1 MKKIITLILFSMLTL
16 NAGVDMP
23 KDDLNEADV
32 KRTKNFYKKYL
43 QKACHNTAANFAQ
56 MHTQEEWKSMK
67 KNKVF
72 ILEVVKLCPKANN
85 MITQI
90 LIKDNGKK
98 AFDDLARFSIQYA
111 KGTGKFPPC

>member
-1 MKKIITLILFSMLTL
+1 
-16 NAGVDMP
+16 
-23 KDDLNEADV
+23 
-32 KRTKNFYKKYL
+32 
-43 QKACHNTAANFAQ
+43 
-56 MHTQEEWKSMK
+56 MK

-72 ILEVVKLCPKANN
+72 IQEVVKLCPKANN